1 MISILMV
8 EELNPFVYDDP
19 LSPGD
24 LIDRDEQTHKLLA
37 LAEGGHN
44 TRLSA
49 PRRYGKTSIILRL
62 LSEADLAGLHT
73 VHVDFYRCVTR
84 AEAARRI
91 EEAYLERLAGPL
103 RRTVSALT
111 RSWHTRL
118 NIGAGG
124 VGLQAERVRELD
136 NQRLADLLDLP
147 KRIFAKSGIRT
158 VVAFDEFQD
167 FLRIGDGLDGL
178 LRSKIQLHRDEA
190 SYVFAGSEPGM
201 LDELFNGRGR
211 PLFDQARPIPIGP
224 LDDDDLA
231 EYIGAR
237 FDRAERDPGV
247 ALELLLPLA
256 RGHPQRAMLLAHHLW
271 EHTSRGQPADEET
284 YQATLDAVDRET
296 RERFERTWLDLGS
309 APAQR
314 RVLAALA
321 NSPYSLY
328 SNATLLA
335 FNLDKSTAQQAAQAL
350 VYAGDVM
357 RVDRRFTIVDP
368 LFERWLQ
375 LTQR

>member
-1 MISILMV
+1 MV

-19 LSPGD
+19 LPPDG
-24 LIDRDEQTHKLLA
+24 LIDRDEQTRQLLT

-62 LSEADLAGLHT
+62 LAEADLAGLHT

-91 EEAYLERLAGPL
+91 EEAYLARLGGPL

-118 NIGAGG
+118 NIGAGA
-124 VGLQAERVRELD
+124 VSIQAERVRELD

-147 KRIFAKSGIRT
+147 RRIFAKSAIRT

-211 PLFDQARPIPIGP
+211 PLFDQARPIAVGP
-224 LDDDDLA
+224 LNDGDLA

-237 FDRAERDPGV
+237 FDAACRDPGV
-247 ALELLLPLA
+247 ALELLLDLA

-271 EHTSRGQPADEET
+271 ECTPREHVADEET
-284 YQATLDAVDRET
+284 FQSALDAVDRET

-309 APAQR
+309 APSS
-314 RVLAALA
+314 V
-321 NSPYSLY
+321 S
-328 SNATLLA
+328 
-335 FNLDKSTAQQAAQAL
+335 
-350 VYAGDVM
+350 AG
-357 RVDRRFTIVDP
+357 R
-368 LFERWLQ
+368 LGQ
-375 LTQR
+375 

>member
-1 MISILMV
+1 MV

-19 LSPGD
+19 LAPD
-24 LIDRDEQTHKLLA
+24 DMVDRDEQTRRLLA

-62 LSEADLAGLHT
+62 LAEADRAGLHT

-91 EEAYLERLAGPL
+91 EEAYLARLAGPL

-118 NIGAGG
+118 NVGAGG
-124 VGLQAERVRELD
+124 VGIQAERVRELD

-147 KRIFAKSGIRT
+147 KRIFVKSGIRT
-158 VVAFDEFQD
+158 IVAFDEFQD

-178 LRSKIQLHRDEA
+178 LRSKIQMHREEA
-190 SYVFAGSEPGM
+190 GYVFAGSEPGM
-201 LDELFNGRGR
+201 LDELFNGKGR

-224 LDDDDLA
+224 LKDGDLA

-237 FDRAERDPGV
+237 FERSGRDPGV
-247 ALELLLPLA
+247 ALDLLLDLA

-271 EHTSRGQPADEET
+271 EHTSRGQVADEET
-284 YQATLDAVDRET
+284 YQATLEAVDSET

-321 NSPYSLY
+321 NSHHPLY
-328 SNATLLA
+328 NKTTLLA

-350 VYAGDVM
+350 VYAGDLMHVAQ
-357 RVDRRFTIVDP
+357 RFAIIDP

-375 LTQR
+375 RTQS